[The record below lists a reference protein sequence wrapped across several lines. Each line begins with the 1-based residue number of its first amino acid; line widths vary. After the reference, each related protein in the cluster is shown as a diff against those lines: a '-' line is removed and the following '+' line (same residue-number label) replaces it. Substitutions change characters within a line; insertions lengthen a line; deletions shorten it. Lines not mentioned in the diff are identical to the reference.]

1 MDVAPPPCA
10 TCGWHGVRT
19 GPFCPSCGAQLP
31 PVGTVLA
38 PAPAPAADTSR
49 VGGRIALLALAG
61 ALLIIFLTLFVVGI
75 ALGDRGAG
83 DNAAPTLAP
92 EFASATALLTVAPQ
106 TPAPDPT
113 RTPRET
119 PGGGGGSGGGKPT
132 ITPSPSPT
140 VCLSCG

>member
-1 MDVAPPPCA
+1 MDAAPPPCA
-10 TCGWHGVRT
+10 TCGWHGGRA
-19 GPFCPSCGAQLP
+19 GPFCPSCGAQLASLETVSP
-31 PVGTVLA
+31 PPSFP
-38 PAPAPAADTSR
+38 PADASR
-49 VGGRIALLALAG
+49 VGRRIAVLPLAG